1 MPARILI
8 AWILACWV
16 LIARIP
22 ARWVLARRVLAGIAR
37 SRLIG
42 PWRILAPRILATRIL
57 PTGILPTR
65 ISLTGWILLTSWI
78 PGGRILT
85 GLIGPWLIRPRILAT
100 VLRGKRVSGIGSL
113 PCRIPTMG
121 IPTRGI
127 LTGLIRTLIPS
138 AKIMASGIARSLLLP
153 VDGIWT

>member
-1 MPARILI
+1 M
-8 AWILACWV
+8 
-16 LIARIP
+16 IARIP

-42 PWRILAPRILATRIL
+42 PWRILA
-57 PTGILPTR
+57 TGILATR

-100 VLRGKRVSGIGSL
+100 VLRGKRVSGIGPL
-113 PCRIPTMG
+113 TCRIPTMG
-121 IPTRGI
+121 ILTRGILTGGI
-127 LTGLIRTLIPS
+127 LTGLIRILIPP

-153 VDGIWT
+153 VDCIWT